1 MIGPPFAWFLQVAEN
16 ARIPCFGETGTASAM
31 YMHGKKYAYECNID
45 VRTVNRPWAGLL
57 SCVFQAGGLVRQNM
71 NERHPQM
78 YTALLITSILILGY
92 LVYVML
98 YPEKF

>member
-1 MIGPPFAWFLQVAEN
+1 
-16 ARIPCFGETGTASAM
+16 
-31 YMHGKKYAYECNID
+31 
-45 VRTVNRPWAGLL
+45 
-57 SCVFQAGGLVRQNM
+57 M